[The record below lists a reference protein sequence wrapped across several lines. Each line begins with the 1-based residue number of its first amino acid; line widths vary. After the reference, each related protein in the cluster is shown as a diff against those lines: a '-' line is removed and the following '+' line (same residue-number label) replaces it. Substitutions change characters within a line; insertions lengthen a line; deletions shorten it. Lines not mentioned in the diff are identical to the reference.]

1 MEGAKW
7 TQDDGMSR
15 KRRSTLTAFRLGSGA
30 AQWQSEGK
38 RRTLRRRRGP
48 GSLRS
53 HLPGFSLA
61 SCLSK
66 ASVVFSS

>member
-1 MEGAKW
+1 
-7 TQDDGMSR
+7 MSR
-15 KRRSTLTAFRLGSGA
+15 KRRSTLRALRLGSGA